1 MLTECAQA
9 AENMNARIAAVTRG
23 LGIKIKWPSTGADGG
38 VLRAW
43 WCAKTVGMRQN
54 FGSYPLSRSAGFPAT
69 GARNAAAGPRFS
81 LVRARRLLVL
91 VM

>member
-43 WCAKTVGMRQN
+43 WLAVDVVGR
-54 FGSYPLSRSAGFPAT
+54 PAGQFLAH
-69 GARNAAAGPRFS
+69 GAVSIPTSGIWAMWAGV
-81 LVRARRLLVL
+81 VR
-91 VM
+91 